1 MALVKVSI
9 YINEETLTVKEY
21 KYDQIDKKLTF
32 KQYLNVSFLLL
43 KASILLQRV

>member
-21 KYDQIDKKLTF
+21 KYDQIDKKT
-32 KQYLNVSFLLL
+32 N
-43 KASILLQRV
+43 I